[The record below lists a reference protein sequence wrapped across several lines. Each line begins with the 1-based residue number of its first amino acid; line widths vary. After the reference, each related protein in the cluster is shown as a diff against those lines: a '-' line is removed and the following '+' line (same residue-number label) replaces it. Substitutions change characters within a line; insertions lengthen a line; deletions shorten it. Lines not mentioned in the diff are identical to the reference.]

1 MNFKLLKPLVPYL
14 SVFIILLGVSKVV
27 FYFNHYNVPVKYFI
41 NVSELPMVIV
51 DDLILILLVLVIPVL
66 IIAFFLSDSVG
77 RWNIEEHKVKAE
89 KKIKQRLFSYDYLM
103 LLIYLILMICLIIW
117 SKVFLIKS
125 LAIYF
130 FLTQFWPLLLTEIK
144 IKYDKVNNVPLAHPY
159 YNLAL
164 FSMMVIFSLTWFTIF
179 EINNVDKG
187 KYLDDYD
194 EYLVKDLDSLFYVK
208 DSWEN
213 FDKIS
218 EIISNR
224 FKEWR
229 IGHL

>member
-1 MNFKLLKPLVPYL
+1 
-14 SVFIILLGVSKVV
+14 
-27 FYFNHYNVPVKYFI
+27 
-41 NVSELPMVIV
+41 
-51 DDLILILLVLVIPVL
+51 
-66 IIAFFLSDSVG
+66 
-77 RWNIEEHKVKAE
+77 
-89 KKIKQRLFSYDYLM
+89 
-103 LLIYLILMICLIIW
+103 MICLIIW

-187 KYLDDYD
+187 KYLGTKVVTSDSTYTSDSFHFFIGKTENYFFIFNSR
-194 EYLVKDLDSLFYVK
+194 EKEVTVIPNNEVKKFILKSQ
-208 DSWEN
+208 
-213 FDKIS
+213 
-218 EIISNR
+218 
-224 FKEWR
+224 
-229 IGHL
+229 